1 MSIEPSSPDA
11 SSDAPTRRDLL
22 FITTGAMGV
31 IAAGAALIPLVD
43 QMNPDASAIAA
54 GGPVDLNLDQVE
66 PGSQVVVLWR
76 SRPILVVFR
85 TIEAIKALQDPSLLK
100 ALADP
105 QSEQLQQ
112 PPYARN
118 WHRSLTPEIAVLVG
132 VCTHLG
138 CIPQFDPLPNATEP
152 AQNWLG
158 GYFCACHGS
167 KYDLAGRVF
176 RDVPAPYNLPVPPYR
191 FLTDTTIRIGENP
204 PNVDFDFSSIQQM

>member
-112 PPYARN
+112 PPYA
-118 WHRSLTPEIAVLVG
+118 
-132 VCTHLG
+132 
-138 CIPQFDPLPNATEP
+138 
-152 AQNWLG
+152 
-158 GYFCACHGS
+158 CHGS